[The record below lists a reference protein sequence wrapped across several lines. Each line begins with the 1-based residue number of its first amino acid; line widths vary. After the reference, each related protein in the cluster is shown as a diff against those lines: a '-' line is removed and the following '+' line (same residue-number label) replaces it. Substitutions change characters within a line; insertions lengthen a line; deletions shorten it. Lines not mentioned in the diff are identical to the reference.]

1 MQICRIEVD
10 AEKNHQ
16 EVLSTTNQIE
26 EVVMK
31 NNCIFANKWELTHN
45 WIDWRAEEH
54 QTLKTYI
61 IEPKSLLGLQQ
72 TALQHCQDM
81 VVGLEETV
89 AQLVATVK
97 KLEKT
102 VYQCCD
108 WLLLPEPHYTLG
120 EEEEVV
126 VDLEEEEED
135 GLEYETEA
143 PL

>member
-1 MQICRIEVD
+1 
-10 AEKNHQ
+10 
-16 EVLSTTNQIE
+16 
-26 EVVMK
+26 
-31 NNCIFANKWELTHN
+31 
-45 WIDWRAEEH
+45 
-54 QTLKTYI
+54 
-61 IEPKSLLGLQQ
+61 
-72 TALQHCQDM
+72 M